1 MARADLRGPSAD
13 ALADLTEK
21 LGPAQGIRASVARLA
36 SRVTGHEEE
45 STSSDLAQVGDD
57 LFGVASVLRR
67 EASVRRMVTDV
78 STEPR
83 AKSGLVRQLFGGK
96 IGARALDL
104 VADAVERRWTR
115 TRDLADALEH
125 LGVVAVVDSAGDDA
139 ERLSDE
145 LFTVGRLLEDE
156 PDLRSALSDPA
167 RSTQDKAALLRSI
180 LEGRTL
186 PATLRLTE
194 QALSGTERTVSLA
207 IEEYQ
212 KIAADAHGS
221 RVATVRVAQE
231 LTPAEQERLANAL
244 SRQYDRPVHLN
255 VILEPSLIGGMR
267 VEIGDDVIDGTVA
280 SRLDDARRRL
290 AG

>member
-1 MARADLRGPSAD
+1 MARSDLRGPSAD
-13 ALADLTEK
+13 ALADLTQQ
-21 LGPAQGIRASVARLA
+21 LGQGGSAA
-36 SRVTGHEEE
+36 
-45 STSSDLAQVGDD
+45 SDLTQVGED
-57 LFGVASVLRR
+57 LFGVAGVLRR

-78 STEPR
+78 STEPA
-83 AKSGLVRQLFGGK
+83 AKSGLVRQLLDGK
-96 IGARALDL
+96 VGAAALDL
-104 VADAVERRWTR
+104 VAAAVERRWTR

-139 ERLSDE
+139 QRLSDE
-145 LFTVGRLLEDE
+145 LFTVGRMLEQE
-156 PDLRSALSDPA
+156 PDLRTALSDPA
-167 RSTQDKAALLRSI
+167 RSTEDKVALLRSL

-194 QALSGTERTVSLA
+194 QALRGTERTASIA

-212 KIAADAHGS
+212 RIAADAHGA
-221 RVATVRVAQE
+221 RVATVRVAKE
-231 LTPAEQERLANAL
+231 LSSGDQERLAAAL

-255 VILEPSLIGGMR
+255 VVLEPGLIGGMR
-267 VEIGDDVIDGTVA
+267 VEIGDDVIDGAVS

>member
-1 MARADLRGPSAD
+1 MARSDLRGPSAD
-13 ALADLTEK
+13 ALADLTQE
-21 LGPAQGIRASVARLA
+21 LGQGGAD
-36 SRVTGHEEE
+36 
-45 STSSDLAQVGDD
+45 SSGLAQVGDD
-57 LFGVASVLRR
+57 LFGVAGVLRQ
-67 EASVRRMVTDV
+67 EASVRRMVTDA
-78 STEPR
+78 SAEPR
-83 AKSGLVRQLFGGK
+83 AKSGLVRQLLDGK
-96 IGARALDL
+96 VGAPALDL

-115 TRDLADALEH
+115 PRDLADALEH

-145 LFTVGRLLEDE
+145 LFTVGRLLEQE

-167 RSTQDKAALLRSI
+167 RSTQDKAALLRSL

-186 PATLRLTE
+186 PATLRLAE
-194 QALSGTERTVSLA
+194 QALSGIERTVSIA

-212 KIAADAHGS
+212 KIAADAHGA
-221 RVATVRVAQE
+221 RVATVHVAKE
-231 LTPAEQERLANAL
+231 LSSGDQERLSAAL

-255 VILEPSLIGGMR
+255 VIVEPRLIGGMR

>member
-13 ALADLTEK
+13 ALADLTDK
-21 LGPAQGIRASVARLA
+21 LGPAQGLRASVARLA
-36 SRVTGHEEE
+36 SRVTGHEDE
-45 STSSDLAQVGDD
+45 STGSDLAQVGDD

-96 IGARALDL
+96 IGAQALDL

-125 LGVVAVVDSAGDDA
+125 LGVVAVVDSAGDA

-167 RSTQDKAALLRSI
+167 RSTQDKAALLRSL

-231 LTPAEQERLANAL
+231 LTPGEQERLANAL

-280 SRLDDARRRL
+280 SRLDEARRRL